1 MLLVLHL
8 DAGAAAG
15 QVLEAAGLQTDQ
27 VELLILVRTGFG
39 AAEVVYSLDG
49 SLHDDYK

>member
-1 MLLVLHL
+1 MFFVFHL

-15 QVLEAAGLQTDQ
+15 EVLEAAGLQTDQ

-39 AAEVVYSLDG
+39 AAEVVDSLDG
-49 SLHDDYK
+49 SLHDLL